1 MKHLKKLYTPE
12 MQHAA
17 QIAAAPVASASNF
30 WEDFL
35 KQIPRDKKAPLV
47 EPRKLKDH

>member
-17 QIAAAPVASASNF
+17 QIAAAPVTGPDI
-30 WEDFL
+30 WTDFL

-47 EPRKLKDH
+47 EPRKLKDS